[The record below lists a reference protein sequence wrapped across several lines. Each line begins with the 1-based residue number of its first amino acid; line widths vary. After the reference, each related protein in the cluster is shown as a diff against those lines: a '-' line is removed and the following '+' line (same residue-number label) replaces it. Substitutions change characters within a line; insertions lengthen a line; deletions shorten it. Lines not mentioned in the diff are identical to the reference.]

1 MLNFVDISDNWG
13 KGRIINLN
21 IFKNYGERLKTEFK
35 GYNGK
40 SLSKDMLAGITV
52 AAVALPLALAFGVSS
67 GATAA
72 SGLITAIVA
81 GVIIGLLSGGS
92 YQISGPTGAMTAI
105 LLSLV
110 AKYQLQGVFI
120 ASLMSG
126 IILLICGLLKLGKIV
141 SYLPLPVI
149 TGFTSGIAIII
160 AFGQI
165 NNFTGLTCSG
175 DSTISKTVSY
185 FTTEQ
190 HFSLTTF
197 IIGAAVVLFMA
208 LYPKKI
214 NQYFPS
220 SLAAIILATACEFI
234 FDFDVAQVGEIPKT
248 VFLPDRLD
256 LSAVT
261 LEQVE
266 GLIVPAISIAALG
279 LIESLLCGAS
289 AGRMKNEKLDANQE
303 LIAQGIGNMVIPF
316 FGGVPATA
324 AIARTA
330 VAIKAGGKTRLTSV
344 FHAVVL
350 LLSMFLLA
358 PVISR
363 IPLAAL
369 AGVLMMTAWRM
380 NDWAVIRGIFSRKI
394 KTQMAQYLI
403 TMAATVVFDLT
414 IAILIGV
421 LFSVVMFVLKVSDMQ
436 ISVADV
442 DPERMPGNVGNIEAG
457 KTSVVY
463 ITGPLYFG
471 TSNQLEEKLGGI
483 EDKETVIFSMRG
495 VPFAD
500 ASGVQVLQEFV
511 SALAAKDITVL
522 FTAIQPPVKEMF
534 DRCGLTSDVGEERF
548 FWSTDKAL
556 DYISIDGFSKCTAA
570 E

>member
-1 MLNFVDISDNWG
+1 MLIFVKSNWG

-197 IIGAAVVLFMA
+197 IIGAAVVVFMA

-471 TSNQLEEKLGGI
+471 TSSQLEDKLSGI

-556 DYISIDGFSKCTAA
+556 DYISIDSKCGA
-570 E
+570 